1 MEIYM
6 PLLHAHAEGEGIVGF
21 LKDVLLDGALD
32 TLKLVPFLFLTYLLM
47 EFIEHRASDKAERF
61 MRRAGSFAP
70 LLGGALGAV
79 PQCGFSAAAA
89 NLYAGRVI
97 SIGTL
102 VAVFLSTSDEMLPIL
117 ISGRLSAGAIALILG
132 YKAAVGILIGFG
144 VDFFLRLTCRSRR
157 EINIDEICDNDN
169 CHCEKGIIYSAVHHT
184 LTISLFVLLVT
195 VLINTLIFIVGLDN
209 LGSVMYD
216 RPFIS
221 HAITAVFGLIP
232 NCAASV
238 VLSKLFADGLITAGT
253 MMSGLFSGAGVGVL
267 VLFRVN
273 RHWKENLAVLGVL
286 IGTGFLF
293 GLLADLVFPPLWF
306 N

>member
-1 MEIYM
+1 MT
-6 PLLHAHAEGEGIVGF
+6 LLHAHTESEGIVGF
-21 LKDVLLDGALD
+21 LSEVLLGGFLD
-32 TLKLVPFLFLTYLLM
+32 TLKLLPFLFLTYLLM
-47 EFIEHRASDKAERF
+47 EFIEHKASDKAERF
-61 MRRAGSFAP
+61 MRRAGNFGP

-79 PQCGFSAAAA
+79 PQCGFSAAAS

-97 SIGTL
+97 SVGTL

-132 YKAAVGILIGFG
+132 YKAAVGILVGFG
-144 VDFFLRLTCRSRR
+144 IDLVLRLTHRSRK

-169 CHCEKGIIYSAVHHT
+169 CHCERGIFYSAVHHT
-184 LTISLFVLLVT
+184 LTIAIFVLIVT
-195 VLINTLIFIVGLDN
+195 LLINTLVFFVGVDK
-209 LGSVMYD
+209 LGRIMYD
-216 RPFIS
+216 RPVVS
-221 HAITAVFGLIP
+221 HIIAAVFGLIP

-238 VLSKLFADGLITAGT
+238 VLSKLFTGGLITAGT

-273 RHWKENLAVLGVL
+273 RHWKENLTVLVL
-286 IGTGFLF
+286 LVGAGIVF